1 MRRSTSYC
9 WSLEIYDD
17 GHYGDSVS
25 VPTPTDVE
33 SIRRRRVNLRLIL
46 GIVILLLLT
55 WCYSISRRLYTVWHQ
70 GDELAHG
77 SSRLE
82 SVDTTLAPGSRVE
95 FNGAKV
101 ADLRST
107 GYLGA
112 AAAHPNMDTIALFQ
126 RWPALT
132 AFVKRDSARFSKERG
147 GPTQGLAV
155 AQRFVS
161 GAQAGELYLAEFLVG
176 ADTGRLAHDSTL
188 YATVDS
194 STGPIIVQLRA
205 GSHPAGPMR
214 GELFIGPPS
223 VLYPVY

>member
-1 MRRSTSYC
+1 VT
-9 WSLEIYDD
+9 E
-17 GHYGDSVS
+17 
-25 VPTPTDVE
+25 PTPTDVE
-33 SIRRRRVNLRLIL
+33 SLRRRRTNIRVII
-46 GIVILLLLT
+46 GIVILLLLA
-55 WCYSISRRLYTVWHQ
+55 WCYSVGSRLYTSFNTVWHE
-70 GDELAHG
+70 GNELAHG

-82 SVDTTLAPGSRVE
+82 RVDTTLAPGSRVE
-95 FNGAKV
+95 LNGAKV

-107 GYLGA
+107 GYLGT

-132 AFVKRDSARFSKERG
+132 AFVKRDSARFAKEHG

-161 GAQAGELYLAEFLVG
+161 GTQAGELYLAEFIVG

-194 STGPIIVQLRA
+194 STGPIIVQLHP
-205 GSHPAGPMR
+205 GPHPAGPMH